1 MQLQSYYAQDAN
13 GNIIP
18 GAPCSLFL
26 AGTETL
32 ATGLQDANGDPLG
45 NPFTAAA
52 NGMVSVAAPQGLYD
66 LFIESGLRSGR
77 IRLQF
82 IDVEQVAADASSAA
96 ASAVA
101 AADSAT
107 VSQEANAT
115 LVYVDG
121 TPLSVTYP
129 NQFIER
135 DDILYRLKPSEV
147 TPLVLS
153 GVWATDELKLISLG
167 EAGLRA
173 DLLSPSG
180 AEDVFYGAESVA
192 TTLTKYA
199 SPLQHL
205 RSFGAKLDGVH
216 DDSDAV
222 EAAIASGVPLMWGR
236 QGDNIR
242 ITRRI
247 SVTSLGPV
255 NWVSYGANI
264 IFDSPSVT
272 LAHALDVDILGGVR
286 HKISGQLNIN
296 GSDKCSVGLRLF
308 NRAEGFPAAY
318 AYADISGLSV
328 KNIFRSSNLADGGD
342 GIILRGA
349 FRCVNIDLCT
359 VENVH
364 MAAGAGIVG
373 SVGVT
378 GITVAPQMAGY
389 SIMTNCSRLT
399 INGIKSDDPTVRDDQ
414 DGLRVFSGWATRSGK
429 SENIF
434 NCTDSQFTDC
444 YGRSIKA
451 QTEAAFI
458 SKCKFAAYGGP
469 NLGRNQDVDLQVGC
483 GVVRD
488 CTAYYANQASCP
500 DSTIAF
506 QPAPDWES
514 FSGTACDIKVF
525 IASGTLSSVV
535 GTYPRARTQHLT
547 TVQGIDVIGAID
559 VVVEGRVW
567 SNLSNFSVE
576 KCTVNNIAT
585 GLVRITASGA
595 GGSPYG
601 AFVSI
606 DDCTNLGTSRPLV
619 IDSVAG
625 FAAKALVS
633 SGINPGFAT
642 SLPINDASPK
652 GGIKRMPYRTGMGA
666 ITGTD
671 YVDGTLLAAGATWD
685 LGVPGYSGRGKLDVA
700 SSSSILAQGQVAF
713 SSTGAT
719 RTLALTTAGTALV
732 VGNTTQ
738 PGTGEI
744 QVWFDTTLK
753 IRNNTAGN
761 VVLTINI
768 LG

>member
-32 ATGLQDANGDPLG
+32 ATGLQDANGDPLS
-45 NPFTAAA
+45 NPFSAAA
-52 NGMVSVAAPQGLYD
+52 NGLVSVAAPQGLYD

-82 IDVEQVAADASSAA
+82 IDVEQVAADAISAA
-96 ASAVA
+96 ASAEA
-101 AADSAT
+101 AEESAT

-121 TPLSVTYP
+121 TPLTVTYP

-135 DDILYRLKPSEV
+135 DNILYRVNPAEAI
-147 TPLVLS
+147 PLALT
-153 GVWATDELKLISLG
+153 GVWVTDETKLISLG

-173 DLLSPSG
+173 DLLLPDG
-180 AEDVFYGAESVA
+180 AEQVFYGTESVA
-192 TTLTKYA
+192 ETLTKYA
-199 SPLQHL
+199 SPLRHL
-205 RSFGAKLDGVH
+205 RSFGAKLNGID

-236 QGDNIR
+236 QGDTIR
-242 ITRRI
+242 LTRRI
-247 SVTSLGPV
+247 AVTSLGPV

-264 IFDSPSVT
+264 VFDSPSVT
-272 LAHALDVDILGGVR
+272 LAHALDIDILGGVR

-296 GSDKCSVGLRLF
+296 GNDKCSVGLRLF
-308 NRAEGFPAAY
+308 NRAEGFPSAY
-318 AYADISGLSV
+318 AYVEMNGV
-328 KNIFRSSNLADGGD
+328 HVENIFRANNTADGGD
-342 GIILRGA
+342 GIIVRGA
-349 FRCVNIDLCT
+349 FWQVDIDQCSAK
-359 VENVH
+359 NVH

-378 GITVAPQMAGY
+378 GITVSGQMAGY
-389 SIMTNCSRLT
+389 PIAVNCSRLSIHT
-399 INGIKSDDPTVRDDQ
+399 IKSDDPTVRDDQ

-488 CTAYYANQASCP
+488 CTAYYANQTSCP

-547 TVQGIDVIGAID
+547 IVQGIDVIGAID

-567 SNLSNFSVE
+567 SNLSNFSIE
-576 KCTVNNIAT
+576 KCTVNNVAT
-585 GLVRITASGA
+585 GLARITASGA

-606 DDCTNLGTSRPLV
+606 DDCTNLGASKPLV
-619 IDSVAG
+619 IDSVSG

-633 SGINPGFAT
+633 NGICPGFAT
-642 SLPINDASPK
+642 SLPLNDASPK
-652 GGIKRMPYRTGMGA
+652 GGVKRMPYRAGLA
-666 ITGTD
+666 PISGTD

-685 LGVPGYSGRGKLDVA
+685 LGVPGYSGRGQIRIA
-700 SSSSILAQGQVAF
+700 SSSSILAQGSVAF

-719 RTLALTTAGTALV
+719 RTLAMTSVATQLV

-738 PGTGEI
+738 PGTGEV

-761 VVLTINI
+761 IVLTINI